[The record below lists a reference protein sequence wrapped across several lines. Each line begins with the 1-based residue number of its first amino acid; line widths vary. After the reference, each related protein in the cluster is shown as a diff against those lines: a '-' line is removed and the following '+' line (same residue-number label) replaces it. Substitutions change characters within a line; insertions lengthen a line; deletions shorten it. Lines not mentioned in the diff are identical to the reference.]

1 MYKALKTVR
10 FDGISC
16 AGLTAYRMR
25 SLLIVVV
32 ADLYYQATFV
42 DKGNKE
48 NVDFYIFIYMSCR
61 FRTFLLLN
69 LVYK

>member
-25 SLLIVVV
+25 SLLIIVV

-42 DKGNKE
+42 DKG

>member
-10 FDGISC
+10 FDGISY

-42 DKGNKE
+42 DKGN
-48 NVDFYIFIYMSCR
+48 VDFYIFIFMSCR

>member
-16 AGLTAYRMR
+16 AGLTVYRMR

-42 DKGNKE
+42 DKGN
-48 NVDFYIFIYMSCR
+48 VDFYIFIYMSCR

>member
-10 FDGISC
+10 FDGISY
-16 AGLTAYRMR
+16 AGLTVYRMR
-25 SLLIVVV
+25 SLLLVVV
-32 ADLYYQATFV
+32 VYLYYQATFI
-42 DKGNKE
+42 DKGNKG
-48 NVDFYIFIYMSCR
+48 NVDFFILIYMSCR